1 MISRPRTR
9 KRSGMRD
16 STVCRFFGEER
27 PTSVV
32 GRLALA
38 RVLRDEVAPALSA
51 KFAQA
56 HHRGSA

>member
-1 MISRPRTR
+1 
-9 KRSGMRD
+9 MRD